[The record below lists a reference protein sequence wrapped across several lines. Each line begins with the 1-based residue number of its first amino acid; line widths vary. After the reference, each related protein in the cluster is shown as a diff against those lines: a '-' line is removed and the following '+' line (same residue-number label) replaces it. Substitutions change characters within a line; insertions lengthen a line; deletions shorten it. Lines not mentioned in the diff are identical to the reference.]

1 MLDRRRAMSL
11 AGAAALASAL
21 PQPSFLHVASAQ
33 TDPTWPSRF
42 VRLIVP
48 FAPGG
53 ANEVIARSLA
63 LKLSEIWGQQV
74 VVENRPGA
82 SANIGAEAAMRSAPD
97 GYTLFLGSFPNA
109 VNRFLYP
116 SLAYDILTDFIPITL
131 IGVTPTLMCV
141 PNSSPARSVTEF
153 IAFARANGGKTT
165 FASSGAG
172 TAIHL
177 SGQLLKRVAGIE
189 MTHVPYRGG
198 GPAIADLIPG
208 RIDLMFNVI
217 SSVLPQV
224 RGGQI
229 RGLAVTSTQR
239 VPAAPEFPTMAE
251 AGLPGFD
258 LAAWFGLFV
267 PAKTPPEIVQKV
279 HADSVTALAD
289 PAIRDRL
296 EQLGVLIAASTPEQF
311 VAYLQSELEK
321 WGPIIKDAGITARNS
336 NQ

>member
-1 MLDRRRAMSL
+1 M
-11 AGAAALASAL
+11 
-21 PQPSFLHVASAQ
+21 
-33 TDPTWPSRF
+33 
-42 VRLIVP
+42 
-48 FAPGG
+48 
-53 ANEVIARSLA
+53 
-63 LKLSEIWGQQV
+63 
-74 VVENRPGA
+74 
-82 SANIGAEAAMRSAPD
+82 
-97 GYTLFLGSFPNA
+97 
-109 VNRFLYP
+109 
-116 SLAYDILTDFIPITL
+116 
-131 IGVTPTLMCV
+131 
-141 PNSSPARSVTEF
+141 TEF

-267 PAKTPPEIVQKV
+267 PAKTPPEIVRKV

-296 EQLGVLIAASTPEQF
+296 EQLGVLIVASTPEQF

>member
-1 MLDRRRAMSL
+1 MISRRHLITSSATGALMAAFTGRAWPQ
-11 AGAAALASAL
+11 ASNR
-21 PQPSFLHVASAQ
+21 V
-33 TDPTWPSRF
+33 WPSRF

-53 ANEVIARSLA
+53 ANEVTARSLA
-63 LKLSEIWGQQV
+63 AKLSELWGQQV
-74 VVENRPGA
+74 VVENRPGG
-82 SANIGAEAAMRSAPD
+82 SANVGAEAAMRAPPD
-97 GYTLFLGSFPNA
+97 GYTIFLGSFPNA

-116 SLAYDILTDFIPITL
+116 HLAYDILADFIPVTL

-141 PNSSPARSVTEF
+141 PNASPARSVAEF
-153 IAFARANGGKTT
+153 IAYAKANPGKIT

-198 GPAIADLIPG
+198 APALADLIPG

-224 RGGQI
+224 RDGQM
-229 RGLAVTSTQR
+229 RGLSVTSTRR

-267 PAKTPPEIVQKV
+267 PAKTPPEIVAKI
-279 HADSVTALAD
+279 HSSAATALAD
-289 PAIRDRL
+289 PGVRERL
-296 EQLGVLIAASTPEQF
+296 EHLGVLLVGSTPDEF
-311 VAYLQSELEK
+311 AIYLKAELDK
-321 WGPIIKDAGITARNS
+321 WGPIIKEAGITAHGTE
-336 NQ
+336 

>member
-1 MLDRRRAMSL
+1 MITRRSLIEAAVATALTGPSTTRAKAQS
-11 AGAAALASAL
+11 ASAH
-21 PQPSFLHVASAQ
+21 P
-33 TDPTWPSRF
+33 WPARF
-42 VRLIVP
+42 VRMIVP

-63 LKLSEIWGQQV
+63 MKLSERWGQQV
-74 VVENRPGA
+74 VIENRPGA
-82 SANIGAEAAMRSAPD
+82 SANIGAEAAMRSPPD

-116 SLAYDILTDFIPITL
+116 SLAYDILTDFVPMTL
-131 IGVTPTLMCV
+131 VGVIPTLMCV
-141 PNSSPARSVTEF
+141 PNSSPAHSVTEF

-224 RGGQI
+224 RAGQM
-229 RGLAVTSTQR
+229 RGLAVTSTRR

-258 LAAWFGLFV
+258 LAAWFGLFA
-267 PAKTPPEIVQKV
+267 PAKTPAEIVQKV
-279 HADSVTALAD
+279 HADGVAALAD
-289 PAIRDRL
+289 PEVRSRL
-296 EQLGVLIAASTPEQF
+296 EELGVLIAASTPEQF
-311 VAYLQSELEK
+311 VTYLQSELDK
-321 WGPIIKDAGITARNS
+321 WGPIIKDAGITAHGS

>member
-1 MLDRRRAMSL
+1 MITRRHLIGVSAT
-11 AGAAALASAL
+11 AALMPVFSGR
-21 PQPSFLHVASAQ
+21 AQ
-33 TDPTWPSRF
+33 AEISPHAWPNRF

-53 ANEVIARSLA
+53 ANEVTARSLA
-63 LKLSEIWGQQV
+63 IKLSELWGQQV
-74 VVENRPGA
+74 VVENKPGA
-82 SANIGAEAAMRSAPD
+82 SANVGAEAAMRAPPD
-97 GYTLFLGSFPNA
+97 GYTIFLGSFPNA

-116 SLAYDILTDFIPITL
+116 NLAYDILADFIPVTL

-141 PNSSPARSVTEF
+141 PNSSPARSVAEF
-153 IAFARANGGKTT
+153 IAYAKANPGKIT

-198 GPAIADLIPG
+198 APALADLIPG

-224 RGGQI
+224 RDGQL
-229 RGLAVTSTQR
+229 RGLAVTSTRR
-239 VPAAPEFPTMAE
+239 VPAALEFPTMAE

-267 PAKTPPEIVQKV
+267 PAKTPLGIVEEIHTSAV
-279 HADSVTALAD
+279 AALAD
-289 PAIRDRL
+289 PGVRDRL
-296 EQLGVLIAASTPEQF
+296 EHLGILLVGSTPDEF
-311 VAYLQSELEK
+311 ASYLKSEMDK
-321 WGPIIKDAGITARNS
+321 WGPIIKEAGITAHGAD
-336 NQ
+336 Q

>member
-1 MLDRRRAMSL
+1 MITRRHL
-11 AGAAALASAL
+11 IGASATAALMPLFAGRARAEVSPRA
-21 PQPSFLHVASAQ
+21 
-33 TDPTWPSRF
+33 WPNRF
-42 VRLIVP
+42 ARLIVP

-53 ANEVIARSLA
+53 ANEVTARSLA
-63 LKLSEIWGQQV
+63 IKLSELWGQQV
-74 VVENRPGA
+74 VVENKPGA
-82 SANIGAEAAMRSAPD
+82 SANVGAEAAMRAPPD
-97 GYTLFLGSFPNA
+97 GYTIFLGSFPNA

-116 SLAYDILTDFIPITL
+116 NLAYDILTDFIPVTL

-141 PNSSPARSVTEF
+141 PNSSPARSVAEF
-153 IAFARANGGKTT
+153 IAYAKANPGKIT

-198 GPAIADLIPG
+198 APALADLIPG

-224 RGGQI
+224 RDGQM
-229 RGLAVTSTQR
+229 RGLAVTSTRR

-267 PAKTPPEIVQKV
+267 PAKTPVEIVEKIHTSAV
-279 HADSVTALAD
+279 AALAD
-289 PAIRDRL
+289 PGVRERL
-296 EQLGVLIAASTPEQF
+296 DQLGILLVGSTPAEF
-311 VAYLQSELEK
+311 ASYLKTELDK
-321 WGPIIKDAGITARNS
+321 WGPVIREAGITAHGG